1 MGPFSMVE
9 VGGVEPPSKT
19 CRLAAHPQAW
29 SALEATRRGTDEPL
43 GTLAPVISIL
53 LGGRGE
59 DLSGASIRQA
69 EATRQEV

>member
-1 MGPFSMVE
+1 MVE

-19 CRLAAHPQAW
+19 CRLAALPQAW

-43 GTLAPVISIL
+43 GTLAPVISTF

-59 DLSGASIRQA
+59 GLSGASIRQA
-69 EATRQEV
+69 EATRQGV